1 LKSVVRYFGK
11 IDVELINPSYKIF
24 NVIFVSYTL
33 IIIGEDTG
41 NLRMEASMMD
51 FISQIS
57 IEHYETKYYVG
68 IIK

>member
-1 LKSVVRYFGK
+1 VRYFGK
-11 IDVELINPSYKIF
+11 IDVELINPSYMIF

-33 IIIGEDTG
+33 IIIGGDTG

-57 IEHYETKYYVG
+57 IEHYESKYYIG